1 MNVTNNPQVPTR
13 IAAPVMDAV
22 HSASART
29 GIDFDYLVDV
39 ARVESGYNPTAKA
52 PTSSAR
58 GLYQFTKQTWLA
70 TLDRHGANHG
80 LAWAADAIGRDASGR
95 LSVTDPTLRQQI
107 FDLRDDPG
115 ASSNMAAALTGDN
128 RDYLES
134 RIGRSAEP
142 VDLYLA
148 HFLGSGGAAKFLAAL
163 EANPD
168 QPGASMMPE
177 AAAANRSIFYAPDGS
192 MRSLA
197 EIRDRPRRD
206 PRGRRQDRS
215 GDPSSTLA
223 ATAWREQFERVG
235 QPRRRTSAAA
245 NDGNSTH
252 AAQTLDGFCRR
263 CLSAA
268 RLLVGRRRM
277 SVDFSLR
284 NIGRIAGAS
293 ALPVGML
300 ILVGLM
306 VIPVSPLLLDI
317 SFVANIMISLAILM
331 VALSAAKPLD
341 FSSFPTVLL
350 LATLFRL
357 ALNVASTRVVLVHG
371 HEGTAAAGHVI
382 EAFGQVLIGGDYV
395 VGLFVF
401 SSSW

>member
-1 MNVTNNPQVPTR
+1 MNAINNPQGPSR

-22 HSASART
+22 QNASARS

-95 LSVTDPTLRQQI
+95 LTVTDPALRQQI
-107 FDLRDDPG
+107 FDLRDDPA

-148 HFLGSGGAAKFLAAL
+148 HFLGSGGAAKFLSAL

-177 AAAANRSIFYAPDGS
+177 AAAANRSVFYAPDGS

-197 EIRDRPRRD
+197 EIRERFRAKLEDGGKIENMKPFA
-206 PRGRRQDRS
+206 PS
-215 GDPSSTLA
+215 G
-223 ATAWREQFERVG
+223 WH
-235 QPRRRTSAAA
+235 AAA
-245 NDGNSTH
+245 SSSSGLADAGSGRPPLQMMDIQPMPKKLSMGF
-252 AAQTLDGFCRR
+252 AADAYR
-263 CLSAA
+263 
-268 RLLVGRRRM
+268 
-277 SVDFSLR
+277 
-284 NIGRIAGAS
+284 
-293 ALPVGML
+293 
-300 ILVGLM
+300 
-306 VIPVSPLLLDI
+306 
-317 SFVANIMISLAILM
+317 
-331 VALSAAKPLD
+331 
-341 FSSFPTVLL
+341 
-350 LATLFRL
+350 RL
-357 ALNVASTRVVLVHG
+357 ASLSG
-371 HEGTAAAGHVI
+371 GAA
-382 EAFGQVLIGGDYV
+382 
-395 VGLFVF
+395 
-401 SSSW
+401 